1 VPSSWNTSA
10 GFNLHIH
17 VIGDRALRTAL
28 DAIEA
33 ARLADGVT
41 TTHDSLAHIQI
52 ADPSDVERVGRDHL
66 YVAFTYSWM
75 DTSPDYDVTV
85 IPFLDKVSGNRY
97 ATLHPP
103 GNFYDAHAYPVKSV
117 QRAGGILAAGSD
129 APVGTR
135 DPQPFVNMATAV
147 TRAVGSEP
155 PLAPEQRISIQDAI
169 EAYTLGGAR
178 MLKLDGVAGSIE
190 VGKSADFIELDQDI
204 LALADANRAADIANT
219 QVLGTWFQGR
229 RVYTAHH

>member
-1 VPSSWNTSA
+1 
-10 GFNLHIH
+10 

-33 ARLADGVT
+33 ARAADGVT
-41 TTHDSLAHIQI
+41 TTHDSLAHVQI
-52 ADPSDVERVGRDHL
+52 ADPSDVERIGRDHL

-75 DTSPDYDVTV
+75 DTLPDYDLTV
-85 IPFLDKVSGNRY
+85 IPFLDQVSGNTY

-147 TRAVGSEP
+147 TRAVGAEP
-155 PLAPEQRISIQDAI
+155 PLSPGQSISIREAI
-169 EAYTLGGAR
+169 EAYTMGGAR
-178 MLKLDGVAGSIE
+178 MLKLDAEAGSIQ

-204 LALADANRAADIANT
+204 LSLGDAHRAADIART
-219 QVLGTWFQGR
+219 HVLRTWFKGR
-229 RVYTAHH
+229 PVYTASR